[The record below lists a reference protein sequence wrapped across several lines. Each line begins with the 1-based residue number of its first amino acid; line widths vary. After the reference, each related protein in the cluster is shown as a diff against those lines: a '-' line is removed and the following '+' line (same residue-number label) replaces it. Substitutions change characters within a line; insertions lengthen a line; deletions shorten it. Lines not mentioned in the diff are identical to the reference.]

1 VFAQAREAPF
11 VAQSGGVQDGTVHD
25 LEERWVTFDYPYNM
39 RCPVCPGITTLTPAE
54 YYNEHDEAR
63 VPCARC
69 GSEIHF
75 GPAVMAL
82 RDPSD
87 PVLNDQVA
95 AQVAW
100 YHASTDPGWPS
111 RARPMPPSA
120 AEFLA
125 RTMRPG
131 DVRRIRDAD
140 ENRAL
145 HLGTYESAI
154 ESMLRHMRDE
164 GEGAAQFY
172 LYRVALRRQQLVIEP
187 GCRDENSEEASQI
200 TQSDLGEADVIRYLN
215 VRESPG
221 SISLAVRPQIISSV
235 RRVSLPVHVAA
246 ASPASLLLREVADLR
261 AKVERIEATR
271 PAGLDLVD
279 RLRRDRAI
287 RQGVPFTR
295 SPTPQQYELLDRI
308 CQLIED
314 EYLPGV
320 SHPVRADF
328 SNALRAWRSA
338 QEAPVD
344 EAAYISRFASIART
358 LTRPGATFQALHEQA
373 VREL

>member
-1 VFAQAREAPF
+1 MFAQAREAPF

-200 TQSDLGEADVIRYLN
+200 TQSDLRGGRRYP
-215 VRESPG
+215 VSQ
-221 SISLAVRPQIISSV
+221 RP
-235 RRVSLPVHVAA
+235 
-246 ASPASLLLREVADLR
+246 
-261 AKVERIEATR
+261 
-271 PAGLDLVD
+271 
-279 RLRRDRAI
+279 
-287 RQGVPFTR
+287 
-295 SPTPQQYELLDRI
+295 
-308 CQLIED
+308 
-314 EYLPGV
+314 
-320 SHPVRADF
+320 
-328 SNALRAWRSA
+328 
-338 QEAPVD
+338 
-344 EAAYISRFASIART
+344 
-358 LTRPGATFQALHEQA
+358 
-373 VREL
+373 

>member
-1 VFAQAREAPF
+1 M
-11 VAQSGGVQDGTVHD
+11 HD

-54 YYNEHDEAR
+54 YYSEHDEAR

-100 YHASTDPGWPS
+100 YHTSTDPGWPS

-131 DVRRIRDAD
+131 DVGRIRDAD

-172 LYRVALRRQQLVIEP
+172 LYSVALRRQQLVIEP

-221 SISLAVRPQIISSV
+221 SISLAVRPQIIGSV
-235 RRVSLPVHVAA
+235 RRVSLPFTWQRRARRLCFFARSLIYELRSSGSKPHGPQAWTWLTDCGGIGRSGRVSRSPGHRRHNSTNCSTES
-246 ASPASLLLREVADLR
+246 ASSLKMSIFPAFR
-261 AKVERIEATR
+261 TR
-271 PAGLDLVD
+271 SGPTSPTHFALGARHKRPRSM
-279 RLRRDRAI
+279 RLRTSA
-287 RQGVPFTR
+287 G
-295 SPTPQQYELLDRI
+295 
-308 CQLIED
+308 
-314 EYLPGV
+314 
-320 SHPVRADF
+320 SHP
-328 SNALRAWRSA
+328 
-338 QEAPVD
+338 
-344 EAAYISRFASIART
+344 
-358 LTRPGATFQALHEQA
+358 
-373 VREL
+373 